1 MTERSILVV
10 EDDRDLADM
19 MSWVLTAAGFKVT
32 TALNG
37 AAGLEA
43 LSRAPHCVVILDLM
57 MPDVDGVEFRRRQ
70 QIHPIGREAPVL
82 VVSADVQRST
92 TDRVRAAGASGFV
105 AKPVSA
111 DNLLASVG
119 SVLGGG
125 GSAS

>member
-1 MTERSILVV
+1 MAKILIVDDSAYARRIHRKILESGGHAVV
-10 EDDRDLADM
+10 EASSGL
-19 MSWVLTAAGFKVT
+19 G
-32 TALNG
+32 ALESF
-37 AAGLEA
+37 GLERPD
-43 LSRAPHCVVILDLM
+43 LVLLDLSM
-57 MPDVDGVEFRRRQ
+57 EDLGGLQVLE
-70 QIHPIGREAPVL
+70 QIRTMEPEAPVL

>member
-1 MTERSILVV
+1 MAKILIVDDSAYARRIHRKILESGGHAVV
-10 EDDRDLADM
+10 EASSGL
-19 MSWVLTAAGFKVT
+19 
-32 TALNG
+32 G
-37 AAGLEA
+37 AIESFGLERPD
-43 LSRAPHCVVILDLM
+43 LVLLDLSM
-57 MPDVDGVEFRRRQ
+57 EDLGGLQVLE
-70 QIHPIGREAPVL
+70 QIRTMEPEAPVL

>member
-1 MTERSILVV
+1 MAKILIVDDSAYARRIHRKILESGGHAVV
-10 EDDRDLADM
+10 EASSGL
-19 MSWVLTAAGFKVT
+19 G
-32 TALNG
+32 ALESF
-37 AAGLEA
+37 GLERPD
-43 LSRAPHCVVILDLM
+43 LVLLDLSM
-57 MPDVDGVEFRRRQ
+57 EDLGGLQVLE
-70 QIHPIGREAPVL
+70 QIRTMEPGAPVL